1 MVFDVVLYATD
12 EVVLNNIHVK
22 RLAMKKSL
30 DVLTLGS
37 VVVLITL
44 VMSGINPFDRVTW
57 WMEVMPVLI
66 GFPVLWLMR
75 RGRSYFEFTQLVY
88 VLICAQALV
97 LIVGG
102 MYSYARVPLGF
113 WLQDFFGLT
122 RNPYDKIG
130 HFMQGFVPAM
140 VAREWLLRHKWVNA
154 NGVAS
159 FVGICVALSVSLIY
173 ELIEWFAALMLG
185 QGAEEFL
192 GTQGDIWD
200 TQSDMLFALIGACVA
215 IVFLGRWHN
224 RQIRQ
229 MVN

>member
-44 VMSGINPFDRVTW
+44 VISGINPFDRVTW

-140 VAREWLLRHKWVNA
+140 VAREWLLRHKWVNG

-215 IVFLGRWHN
+215 IVLLGRWHN